1 MRPPKYSFPGF
12 NIPWY
17 LPVGSTGFKHNEMGQ
32 GMSRPSEKSRNQEEE
47 AKSAAPPPADRGI
60 SRWKLALGAASLFFF
75 VVGVKRSFRT
85 DDGREILQSDADRLD
100 EQREQ
105 AKLASRNSA
114 AGNSPSGAKSRT
126 KDEAGSR
133 SAKGGRMTSLL
144 ETAERDGRSSRETVQ
159 VRKSEKD
166 SRAGRATR
174 RAPEGGRGR
183 SR

>member
-1 MRPPKYSFPGF
+1 
-12 NIPWY
+12 
-17 LPVGSTGFKHNEMGQ
+17 
-32 GMSRPSEKSRNQEEE
+32 MSRPSGKSRNQDEE
-47 AKSAAPPPADRGI
+47 AKSVAPPTGDRGI

-105 AKLASRNSA
+105 AKLASRSST
-114 AGNSPSGAKSRT
+114 AGSSPSGSKSRA

-144 ETAERDGRSSRETVQ
+144 EMAERDSRSSRETGQ
-159 VRKSEKD
+159 VRNSEKD
-166 SRAGRATR
+166 SRAGRASR
-174 RAPEGGRGR
+174 RRPEGERGR